1 MTAAA
6 SSRRRRA
13 WWLLL
18 PVAVAA
24 ALAAVIAWLNLR
36 GEPPLAPDALG
47 RAAAAP
53 ELVER
58 GAYLARAGNCVGCHT
73 LAGDAPFAGGRGV
86 ETPFGTVFAPNIT
99 PDAQTGIGGWSSS
112 EFWRALHHG
121 RSKVGRLLYPAFPYP
136 SFTLVTRDDSDALF
150 AFLRSVQ
157 PVNRANTPHAL
168 RFPYGTQAALAV
180 WRALF
185 FRPGEFVPQAGQ
197 GAQWNRGR
205 YLVEGLGHC
214 AACHSGR
221 NILGATRVN
230 ARFAGGLMP
239 DEAWYAPSL
248 ANPRT
253 AGVQEWQ
260 RDEVVML
267 LKNGVTPQ
275 ASVAGPMAEVVYSST
290 QYLGEADL
298 AAMARYLQSL
308 PVQAHEEQEFQRAS
322 ADVLRRGAKLYEDHC
337 AACHGA
343 QGEGVAS
350 IYPALAGNRS
360 VTLDAPNNLIQI
372 IRRGGFPPSTAG
384 NPRPFGMPPFQQI
397 LPDED
402 IAAVATFVRQSWGNA
417 AAPVSAF
424 DVHRTR

>member
-1 MTAAA
+1 MTAGVPSRRRWAWWLMAVLALALMLAALVAWLNVRGEAPLGTDEAGGAAA
-6 SSRRRRA
+6 SPG
-13 WWLLL
+13 L
-18 PVAVAA
+18 
-24 ALAAVIAWLNLR
+24 I
-36 GEPPLAPDALG
+36 
-47 RAAAAP
+47 
-53 ELVER
+53 ER

-73 LAGDAPFAGGRGV
+73 LSGDAPFAGGRGV

-99 PDAQTGIGGWSSS
+99 PDAKTGIGRWSSS

-121 RSKVGRLLYPAFPYP
+121 RSKDGRLLYPAFPYP
-136 SFTLVTRDDSDALF
+136 SFTLITRDDSDALF
-150 AFLRSVQ
+150 AFLRSQQ

-185 FRPGEFVPQAGQ
+185 FRPGEWVLQAGQ

-214 AACHSGR
+214 AACHSAR
-221 NILGATRVN
+221 NFLGATSVN

-248 ANPRT
+248 ANPKT
-253 AGVQEWQ
+253 AGVQGWQ

-267 LKNGVTPQ
+267 LKDGVTAQ

-290 QYLGEADL
+290 QYLSESDL
-298 AAMARYLQSL
+298 EAMARFLQSV
-308 PVQAHEEQEFQRAS
+308 PVQVHEEQEFERAS
-322 ADVLRRGAKLYEDHC
+322 SDVLRRGAKVYEDHC
-337 AACHGA
+337 ASCHGEE
-343 QGEGVAS
+343 GEGVAS

-372 IRRGGFPPSTAG
+372 IRRGGFPPSTSG
-384 NPRPFGMPPFQQI
+384 NPRPFGMPPFRQV
-397 LPDED
+397 LSTED

-424 DVHRTR
+424 DVHRAR